1 MKDILEESGKL
12 KLASQRLT
20 HIFDAI
26 KGKD

>member
-20 HIFDAI
+20 NIFDAL
-26 KGKD
+26 KLKD